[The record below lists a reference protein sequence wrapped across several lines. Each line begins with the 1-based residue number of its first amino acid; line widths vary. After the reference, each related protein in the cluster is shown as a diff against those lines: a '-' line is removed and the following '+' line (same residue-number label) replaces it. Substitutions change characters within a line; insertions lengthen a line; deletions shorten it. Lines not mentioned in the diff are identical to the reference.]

1 MGCKLHAS
9 STGAEVL
16 MKYSRIS
23 TLKFPGGCWMGL
35 GQLALMYQAGGLQA
49 LALVPSEVEHPGLGD
64 WEGQRAGGGWGK
76 GLSA

>member
-1 MGCKLHAS
+1 MLLQLE
-9 STGAEVL
+9 AEVL

-35 GQLALMYQAGGLQA
+35 GQLGLMYQAGGLQT
-49 LALVPSEVEHPGLGD
+49 LALVPSEVES
-64 WEGQRAGGGWGK
+64 RAGRLGRPEGWRRLGK